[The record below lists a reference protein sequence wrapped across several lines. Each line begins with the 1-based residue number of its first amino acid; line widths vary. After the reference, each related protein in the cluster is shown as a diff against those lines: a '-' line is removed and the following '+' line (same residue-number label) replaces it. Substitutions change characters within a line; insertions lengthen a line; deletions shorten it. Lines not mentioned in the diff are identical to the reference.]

1 MQVVQEWSK
10 FLQTAH
16 QSHRALCDDTRAT
29 KPRPAEPPPNPWAY
43 WELRDLLVAVQTYY
57 GAGDLLAA
65 EDALR

>member
-1 MQVVQEWSK
+1 MQVVQEWSG

-16 QSHRALCDDTRAT
+16 QSHRTLCDDALAT
-29 KPRPAEPPPNPWAY
+29 KPRPVEPTANPWAY
-43 WELRDLLVAVQTYY
+43 WDLRDLLVAVQTYY